1 MKRQRRELVRNLGG
15 WVGDPQSPHGGRE
28 ARRGAANLGG
38 VRLEHEL
45 GGNAR
50 EEGHAPAERSQGA
63 ATHRQLHDR
72 NRGRR
77 LLSFRCGLDSR
88 LLLV

>member
-15 WVGDPQSPHGGRE
+15 WDGDPSPHTAVGR
-28 ARRGAANLGG
+28 RGGAANLGG